1 MIGTPKSLLLQVL
14 TMPPSGSTR
23 DQGIGLSENPKTN
36 PRERLSCDIAIIK
49 SLAKKILSAAI
60 VVDFSFELIT
70 TFKAMCLNVD
80 RLHFF
85 KGE

>member
-1 MIGTPKSLLLQVL
+1 MIGTPKSLLSQVL
-14 TMPPSGSTR
+14 TMPPSGSPR
-23 DQGIGLSENPKTN
+23 DQGLSENPKTN
-36 PRERLSCDIAIIK
+36 SRERLSWDIASIK
-49 SLAKKILSAAI
+49 SLPKKILSAAI

-70 TFKAMCLNVD
+70 NFKAMCLNVD

>member
-1 MIGTPKSLLLQVL
+1 MIGTPKSLLSQVL
-14 TMPPSGSTR
+14 TMPPSGSPR

-36 PRERLSCDIAIIK
+36 SRERLSWDIASIK

-70 TFKAMCLNVD
+70 TFKDMCLNVD

>member
-1 MIGTPKSLLLQVL
+1 MIGTPKSLLSQVL
-14 TMPPSGSTR
+14 TMPPSGSPR

-36 PRERLSCDIAIIK
+36 SRERLSWDIASIK
-49 SLAKKILSAAI
+49 SLPKKILSAATG
-60 VVDFSFELIT
+60 VDFSFELIT